1 MIKLINVLKGIVEG
15 IHIKDDQYIV
25 DYDKDYSEDL
35 IKFSDNINFRENND
49 GDTVMVG
56 FPIEKFKTKSKL
68 VNDLKNMRNID
79 PNVISFIMSKLANN
93 LNDQVDINSF
103 DYVISPK
110 SSSPLL
116 KIFLDELKNKSNKP
130 IYVNDMVLKNDIE
143 NVWLDLDTAKKELS
157 NKYYNKLIKA
167 FDKIK
172 NVKGKPLKLQ
182 PLTKFQRKYI
192 RDLLIVNP
200 NYKNMMVDM
209 LSKKVLIVDD
219 VLTTGKTLNDIKALL
234 SNLNINGVTLFS
246 MFG

>member
-1 MIKLINVLKGIVEG
+1 MIKLINVLKVIVEG
-15 IHIKDDQYIV
+15 IHIKDDKYVV

-35 IKFSDNINFRENND
+35 IKFSDHINFTKNND

-56 FPIEKFKTKSKL
+56 FPIEKSNTKSKL

-79 PNVISFIMSKLANN
+79 SNVISFIMSKIADN
-93 LNDQVDINSF
+93 LNSQVDINSF

-116 KIFLDELKNKSNKP
+116 KTFLDELKNKSDKP
-130 IYVNDMVLKNDIE
+130 IYVNDMFLKNDVE
-143 NVWLDLDTAKKELS
+143 NIWLDLDTAKNELS
-157 NKYYNKLIKA
+157 NKYFNKLIKA
-167 FDKIK
+167 FDKTK
-172 NVKGKPLKLQ
+172 NVEGRPLKLQ

-200 NYKNMMVDM
+200 NHENMLVDM
-209 LSKKVLIVDD
+209 LFKKVLIVDD
-219 VLTTGKTLNDIKALL
+219 IITTGKTLNDIKTLL
-234 SNLNINGVTLFS
+234 SKLNINGVTLFS

>member
-56 FPIEKFKTKSKL
+56 FPIEKFNTKSKL

-130 IYVNDMVLKNDIE
+130 IYVNDMFLKNDIK

-172 NVKGKPLKLQ
+172 NVERRPLKLQ

-219 VLTTGKTLNDIKALL
+219 VFTTGKTLNDIKTLL